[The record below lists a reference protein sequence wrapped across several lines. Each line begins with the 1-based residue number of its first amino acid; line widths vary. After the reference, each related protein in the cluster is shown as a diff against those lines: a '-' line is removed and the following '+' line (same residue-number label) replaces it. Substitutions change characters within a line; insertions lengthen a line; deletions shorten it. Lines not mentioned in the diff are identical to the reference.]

1 MIDSRVPGISGDKPF
16 PEYPG
21 PGLPGKAGGL
31 SEEWR
36 KMGLKK
42 RILLSVMMVSVLV
55 LLSGCTEIN
64 QPINADSEGFWNE
77 YIVYPLSQ
85 LIIWMSEFLGGSY
98 GWGLIA
104 VTILIRVVMLPL
116 MIKQTKSSKAMQAI
130 QPEMKKLQEKYA
142 SKDAATQQKLQKETM
157 ELFQKYNVNP
167 LAGCLPL
174 IVQMPILIGFYHA
187 ISRTREIAEHSFLWF
202 DLGEADPYYILPVVA
217 GITTFIQQKI
227 MMASTQSNPQMAA
240 QMTMMLYIM
249 PVMIL
254 IFAINFPAAL
264 SLYWVVGNIFMIVQT
279 LIIKGPDMKDMK
291 KVAAENTGG
300 AKKK

>member
-1 MIDSRVPGISGDKPF
+1 M
-16 PEYPG
+16 
-21 PGLPGKAGGL
+21 
-31 SEEWR
+31 
-36 KMGLKK
+36 KK

-64 QPINADSEGFWNE
+64 QPIDSDSEGFWNE

-227 MMASTQSNPQMAA
+227 MMSSTQSNPQMAA

-279 LIIKGPDMKDMK
+279 LIIKGPDIK